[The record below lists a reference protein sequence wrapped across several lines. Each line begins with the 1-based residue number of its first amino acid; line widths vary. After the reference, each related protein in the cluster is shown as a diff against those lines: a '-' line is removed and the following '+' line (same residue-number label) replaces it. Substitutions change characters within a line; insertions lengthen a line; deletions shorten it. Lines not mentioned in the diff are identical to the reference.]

1 MIYDT
6 GGESKTD
13 CVMIIIIKDVDKT
26 QNLSGNSLF
35 ILALENL
42 VTSSKIRVKK
52 KCILISNVLA
62 LEVNKLIRSKSPLL
76 K

>member
-26 QNLSGNSLF
+26 QNLSGNSPF

-42 VTSSKIRVKK
+42 VTSSKIKESER
-52 KCILISNVLA
+52 NV
-62 LEVNKLIRSKSPLL
+62 SSFPMC
-76 K
+76 